1 MNQKDD
7 LQGYLSVNEQMI
19 CQFSQLSVFTSLL
32 WVLFGLEEFFV
43 AQKLSFF

>member
-7 LQGYLSVNEQMI
+7 LQGYLSVNDQMI
-19 CQFSQLSVFTSLL
+19 CQFSQLSVFAPFF